1 MITGEEVD
9 AFWEEA
15 DFEGEGQINY
25 KDFLA
30 RILK

>member
-1 MITGEEVD
+1 MIHTENMIEKEEVD

-25 KDFLA
+25 K
-30 RILK
+30 